1 MTGGYEFIEEQG
13 LPELMDQE
21 LAELMDQENDFEDQD
36 LDEIEHDGWWADGK
50 DRVRCWGCKK
60 AIKKALASPDNVNY
74 AKVARS
80 LCLTNGQ
87 PTNARCAEVGK
98 PLPSNQPDWEHVKAM
113 TGGYEFTEDLEFG
126 VSEKEYEELQHLGWG
141 SWWRKKALKL
151 RCWTCAGAIK
161 KTLASPTSKTLAKA
175 AQQFCLTNGEPITDK
190 CADVGKPLPSE

>member
-87 PTNARCAEVGK
+87 PRNARCAEVGK
-98 PLPSNQPDWEHVKAM
+98 PLPSNQPDWEHVKAL
-113 TGGYEFTEDLEFG
+113 TGGYELI
-126 VSEKEYEELQHLGWG
+126 EEQGLDEIEHDGWWADG
-141 SWWRKKALKL
+141 KDRVRCWGCKKAIKKAL
-151 RCWTCAGAIK
+151 
-161 KTLASPTSKTLAKA
+161 ASPDNVNYAKVA
-175 AQQFCLTNGEPITDK
+175 RSLCLTN
-190 CADVGKPLPSE
+190 